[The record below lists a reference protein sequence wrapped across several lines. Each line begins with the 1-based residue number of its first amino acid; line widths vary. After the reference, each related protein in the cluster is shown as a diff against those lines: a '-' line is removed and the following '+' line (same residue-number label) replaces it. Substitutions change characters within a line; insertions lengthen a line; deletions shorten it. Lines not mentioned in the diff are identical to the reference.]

1 MTMTRSLSRS
11 GRQRGFT
18 LIELLVSMT
27 IGLVLIAALG
37 VIINRFEVFKRR
49 NASTSD
55 LTLNTGYLAYDLDR
69 QLRSAGSGL
78 YQVGGAFG
86 CQIFASANGAAILP
100 SPVAFPAPFGAVN
113 TTVRATPLLVYPG
126 IGTNGSDV
134 IQIMTASAGMSEAPI
149 QVNAN
154 SATANTIQVINS
166 LSVRGGDLMLLTEAA
181 PRPNCMVVQAANGYV
196 GGTSQVINL
205 GGDYYS
211 SSIGALSILTFGVG
225 SATTYVSNL
234 GNQQGNTPR
243 FQLLGVNASQQL
255 VAYDLLR
262 LNNMPNSVTTPV
274 PLADGVVDL
283 RVRYGIDGL
292 QTGSVTNWIVPGT
305 NGFTVAAMSNANQ
318 AAQGLI
324 RQIIALRVA
333 VLLRSD
339 RIEKDVSNPG
349 SYTLFQSLPAAA
361 QVTVPTA
368 DPNRS
373 YKVVEFTVP
382 LRNAILTAPNRPV
395 IP

>member
-1 MTMTRSLSRS
+1 MTTPRSLSLS

-49 NASTSD
+49 SAATSD

-78 YQVGGAFG
+78 YQISGAFG

-100 SPVAFPAPFGAVN
+100 SPTAFPAPFAAVN
-113 TTVRATPLLVYPG
+113 TAVRATPLLVYPG
-126 IGTNGSDV
+126 AGANGSDV

-166 LSVRGGDLMLLTEAA
+166 LGVRGGDLMLLTEAA

-205 GGDYYS
+205 AGNYYS
-211 SSIGALSILTFGVG
+211 SSIGSLSILSFGVG
-225 SATTYVSNL
+225 STTTFVSNL
-234 GNQQGNTPR
+234 GNEQGNTPR
-243 FQLLGVNASQQL
+243 FQLLGVNAAQQL

-262 LNNMPNSVTTPV
+262 LNNMPNSATTPV

-292 QTGSVTNWIVPGT
+292 QNGSISNWVVPGS
-305 NGFTVAAMSNANQ
+305 NGFTVAAMSGANSG
-318 AAQGLI
+318 AQTLI
-324 RQIIALRVA
+324 KQIIALRVA

-339 RIEKDVSNPG
+339 RIEKEVSNPG

-368 DPNRS
+368 DTNRS

-382 LRNAILTAPNRPV
+382 LRNAILTATNRPV